1 MGTRH
6 EGARRSRRRQI
17 THAGTATA
25 RARRCRARAH
35 DGYAQAGAWHALA
48 HPILAAC
55 NICLF
60 FHTAGSSWNR
70 NIPGHTK
77 NKDQTR
83 KQSILRSESDHTV
96 RKPDNICTHARIC
109 RRFRVRTP
117 RRTYMQPKT
126 YRIRRRKYAH
136 KALSHAQHARH
147 ALRQLAP
154 ACHPVACQQ
163 PA

>member
-83 KQSILRSESDHTV
+83 AENVLC
-96 RKPDNICTHARIC
+96 PRITLSAGLKKV
-109 RRFRVRTP
+109 VRTHKHANTFGV
-117 RRTYMQPKT
+117 RVANTCLQQKT
-126 YRIRRRKYAH
+126 YRTKRGEHEKNIQN
-136 KALSHAQHARH
+136 KAGRA
-147 ALRQLAP
+147 
-154 ACHPVACQQ
+154 
-163 PA
+163 